1 MPMAADIVFF
11 YGFFLV
17 LPQLFLICVGAVYS
31 EIEIVYFLA
40 LEFSHC
46 M

>member
-1 MPMAADIVFF
+1 MAADILFLWF
-11 YGFFLV
+11 LFLV